1 MKRFEYKYQ
10 FEPEMYKYILSTNI
24 LNKKKDEH
32 KIFKSLVA
40 GYSAKEIGKRY
51 HYSEST
57 IWNRRRDIYNKT
69 KKHIKNYV
77 KVQWNKVI

>member
-1 MKRFEYKYQ
+1 MRKNIPNYKYE
-10 FEPEMYKYILSTNI
+10 FEPDVYKYILSTNI

-40 GYSAKEIGKRY
+40 GYSAKEIAIRY

-57 IWNRRRDIYNKT
+57 IWNRRRDIYKKT
-69 KKHIKNYV
+69 KKYMI
-77 KVQWNKVI
+77 